1 MADDAQP
8 QDPSFVQDML
18 QSDDRPSKDAK
29 TAHGGEDTPLLEW
42 IAGLVGM
49 VILLAA
55 IGFLLGQALQAD
67 DNPPS
72 IVVEV
77 RAITQ
82 QGDQFLV
89 QFEATNEGGQTAADV
104 TIEGQLIRDGETVE
118 TGTSTI
124 TYIPA
129 QSMRR
134 GGLFFT
140 QDPSD
145 YTLDLRATGYE
156 KP

>member
-1 MADDAQP
+1 
-8 QDPSFVQDML
+8 ML
-18 QSDDRPSKDAK
+18 QSDDRPSKDAQE
-29 TAHGGEDTPLLEW
+29 APGGEDTPLLEW

-49 VILLAA
+49 VLLLAA

-67 DNPPS
+67 DSPPS

-89 QFEATNEGGQTAADV
+89 QFEATNEGDQTAADV

>member
-1 MADDAQP
+1 VTDDTQRQDSSSAP
-8 QDPSFVQDML
+8 QQRDSG
-18 QSDDRPSKDAK
+18 DRSEN
-29 TAHGGEDTPLLEW
+29 HSSGGEDTPLLEW
-42 IAGLVGM
+42 ITGLVGM
-49 VILLAA
+49 ALLLGT
-55 IGFLLGQALQAD
+55 IGFLLWHALQA
-67 DNPPS
+67 NHTPPS
-72 IVVEV
+72 IRVEV
-77 RAITQ
+77 RAISQ

-89 QFEATNEGGQTAADV
+89 QFEATNDGDQTAADV

-118 TGTSTI
+118 TSTATI

-140 QDPSD
+140 QDPGA